1 MIRELRILSRVFC
14 FVETKWVWSKENC
27 CLERISNGFFYFST
41 PFHTTPTTFIIVAV
55 PLCLLVV
62 PSRNIF
68 SAGVPFAH
76 CQYGGRCSL
85 QNLTWVP
92 YAGIVILE
100 LSGSSA
106 KKPVHQGVPLGW
118 VSLSLS
124 LFLFLSLCLRNL
136 VGRLWNREPRNSS
149 RLKPLL
155 VKITRYP
162 PQILFFFS
170 SLVLL
175 KGKLDPLTCMYGKSL
190 EINIDYN

>member
-92 YAGIVILE
+92 YAGIVTLE

-162 PQILFFFS
+162 P
-170 SLVLL
+170 
-175 KGKLDPLTCMYGKSL
+175 
-190 EINIDYN
+190 

>member
-92 YAGIVILE
+92 YAGIVTLE

-106 KKPVHQGVPLGW
+106 KKPIHQGVPLGW

-175 KGKLDPLTCMYGKSL
+175 KGKLGLDPCMYGNSL
-190 EINIDYN
+190 EININYN

>member
-92 YAGIVILE
+92 YAGIVTLE

-170 SLVLL
+170 S
-175 KGKLDPLTCMYGKSL
+175 PFY
-190 EINIDYN
+190 